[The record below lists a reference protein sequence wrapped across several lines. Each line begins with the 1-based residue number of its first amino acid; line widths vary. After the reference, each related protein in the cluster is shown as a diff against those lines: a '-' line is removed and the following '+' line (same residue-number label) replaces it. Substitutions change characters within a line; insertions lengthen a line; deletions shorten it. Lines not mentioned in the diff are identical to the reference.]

1 MTATKQIKLLNKL
14 AKNLETAMNE
24 IEKKAE
30 QLADAIFDSR
40 MPTVKNISSDGKVRY
55 YPEER
60 YQKVFN
66 LILQFATEV
75 AEMQRSACVQQYYD
89 SDNKHGTLATIAD
102 TPLVTETN
110 TEK

>member
-1 MTATKQIKLLNKL
+1 
-14 AKNLETAMNE
+14 MNE
-24 IEKKAE
+24 IEKKAKK
-30 QLADAIFDSR
+30 LALKLDEIWARQMDTVNREDSDNYD
-40 MPTVKNISSDGKVRY
+40 KQVR
-55 YPEER
+55 EA
-60 YQKVFN
+60 
-66 LILQFATEV
+66 ILQFATEV